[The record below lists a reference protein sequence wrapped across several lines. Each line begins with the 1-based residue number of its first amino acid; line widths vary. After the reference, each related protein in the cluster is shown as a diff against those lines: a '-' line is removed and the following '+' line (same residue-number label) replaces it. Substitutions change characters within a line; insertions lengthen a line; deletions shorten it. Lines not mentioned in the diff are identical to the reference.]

1 MIEIHGGKI
10 RIGGSHQLLGAEL
23 ALAIAGVREYLMQK
37 ESEPYALSTVAMSR
51 VKADRKK
58 LKDLTEEAAEA
69 AANEY

>member
-1 MIEIHGGKI
+1 MIEIHGGQI
-10 RIGGSHQLLGAEL
+10 RISGSHQLLGAEL

-37 ESEPYALSTVAMSR
+37 ESEPYALGTVSVSR

-58 LKDLTEEAAEA
+58 LEDLREDAAEA